1 MAGVAFVD
9 GEFVA
14 PEQAQMSIFDAGFMY
29 SDTVYDVLSGWDG
42 WLFKLDEHLE
52 RFANSC
58 KGFRLENPYSPEE
71 VRRIVGECVERSG
84 LRESYVKVELT
95 RGVIP
100 QNGRDLRDAS
110 QRFVAY
116 AVPYVWIWGEEKCRA
131 GANVHLSTKYRRIPS
146 QAVDARFKNY
156 NRADL
161 VQARLDGYELGCD
174 DAMLI
179 GTDGSLTEGFGW
191 NVMVVKDGRVST
203 PESNVLH
210 GVTRETVE
218 ELCEI
223 EGVPYDARR
232 LDPEELANADEVFAA
247 TTAGGIMPIIA
258 LDSVPVADGAAGPHT
273 RRLQELYWAKRSEG
287 WHGTRTEQILAA
299 TPA

>member
-1 MAGVAFVD
+1 MAGIAFVD
-9 GEFVA
+9 GAFVA

-116 AVPYVWIWGEEKCRA
+116 AVPYVWIWGEEKCRD

-223 EGVPYDARR
+223 EGIPYDARR
-232 LDPEELANADEVFAA
+232 LDPQELANADEVFAA

-273 RRLQELYWAKRSEG
+273 RRLQKLYWAKRNEG
-287 WHGTRTEQILAA
+287 WHGTRAEHILAA

>member
-1 MAGVAFVD
+1 M
-9 GEFVA
+9 
-14 PEQAQMSIFDAGFMY
+14 
-29 SDTVYDVLSGWDG
+29 
-42 WLFKLDEHLE
+42 
-52 RFANSC
+52 
-58 KGFRLENPYSPEE
+58 
-71 VRRIVGECVERSG
+71 ERSG

-116 AVPYVWIWGEEKCRA
+116 AVPYVWIWGEEKCRE

-203 PESNVLH
+203 PESNILH

-218 ELCEI
+218 ELCEM
-223 EGVPYDARR
+223 EGLSYDARR

-273 RRLQELYWAKRSEG
+273 LRLQELYWAKRNEG
-287 WHGTRTEQILAA
+287 WHGTRAEHILAA

>member
-116 AVPYVWIWGEEKCRA
+116 AVPYVWIWGEEKCRD

-223 EGVPYDARR
+223 EGIPYDARR
-232 LDPEELANADEVFAA
+232 LDPQELANADEVFAA
-247 TTAGGIMPIIA
+247 TTAGGIMPITA

-273 RRLQELYWAKRSEG
+273 RRLQELYWGKRNEG
-287 WHGTRTEQILAA
+287 WHGTRAEHILAA

>member
-1 MAGVAFVD
+1 MLVSCTAT
-9 GEFVA
+9 
-14 PEQAQMSIFDAGFMY
+14 
-29 SDTVYDVLSGWDG
+29 TVYDVLSGWDG

-58 KGFRLENPYSPEE
+58 KGFRLDNPYSPEE

-116 AVPYVWIWGEEKCRA
+116 AVPYVWIWGEEKCRE

-203 PESNVLH
+203 PESNILH

-218 ELCEI
+218 ELCEM
-223 EGVPYDARR
+223 EGLSYDARR

-273 RRLQELYWAKRSEG
+273 LRLQELYWAKRNEG
-287 WHGTRTEQILAA
+287 WHGTRAEHILAA